1 LRQLLGHKSVA
12 TTMRSYCRKESKAAA
27 QRFDALIASQ
37 RTTLRRTTPAPAP
50 GLPPRG
56 ARRGRS

>member
-1 LRQLLGHKSVA
+1 
-12 TTMRSYCRKESKAAA
+12 MRSYCRKESKAAA